1 MTEQTS
7 LFGNRADAEYAAFV
21 EKFKPKLTTDDCY
34 TPPEVMDAVNGFVAR
49 RFGRDPATFVRP
61 FFPGGD
67 FENFDYP
74 DGCVVVDNPPF
85 SIYARIVRYYLA
97 RGIGFFLFSPTLTTF
112 VYGADCCYYVAHAT
126 VVYENGACVNTSFVT
141 NLDGENRVVVDAGLT
156 RAVKEANERANK
168 ANKKRTRSVQ
178 YPAEV
183 FSAAIVG
190 KLCGRADFR
199 IPKNECAYVRKLDCG
214 QEIFGSGLLISERVA
229 AERMAAER
237 VAAERMAA
245 ERVAAERMAARER
258 AVYELSE
265 REREIVRGF
274 GRWRNG

>member
-85 SIYARIVRYYLA
+85 SIYAHIVRYYLA

-112 VYGADCCYYVAHAT
+112 VYGADCCYYVANAT
-126 VVYENGACVNTSFVT
+126 VVYENGACVNTSFAT

-168 ANKKRTRSVQ
+168 ANKKRMRSVQ

-183 FSAAIVG
+183 VSSAIVG

-229 AERMAAER
+229 AER

-245 ERVAAERMAARER
+245 ERVAAERMAAREC

>member
-85 SIYARIVRYYLA
+85 SIYAKIVRHYLA
-97 RGIGFFLFSPTLTTF
+97 RGIDFFLFAPSLTAF
-112 VYGADCCYYVAHAT
+112 VVDADCCYFVTNAD
-126 VVYENGACVNTSFVT
+126 VVYENGARVKTSFAT
-141 NLDGENRVVVDAGLT
+141 SLDRENRVVLDAELT
-156 RAVKEANERANK
+156 RAVEEASDRANK
-168 ANKKRTRSVQ
+168 ANKKRMRSVQ

-183 FSAAIVG
+183 VSSAILG

-199 IPKNECAYVRKLDCG
+199 IPKKECAYARKLDCG
-214 QEIFGSGLLISERVA
+214 QRIFGTGLLISERVA
-229 AERMAAER
+229 AERMAALER
-237 VAAERMAA
+237 T
-245 ERVAAERMAARER
+245 
-258 AVYELSE
+258 VYELSE

>member
-1 MTEQTS
+1 MNGKECANAHKGESMTEQTS
-7 LFGNRADAEYAAFV
+7 LFGNRADAEYDAFV

-85 SIYARIVRYYLA
+85 SIYAHIVRYYLA
-97 RGIGFFLFSPTLTTF
+97 RGIGFFLFSPSLTTF
-112 VYGADCCYYVAHAT
+112 VYGADCCYYVANAT
-126 VVYENGACVNTSFVT
+126 VVYENGAIVNTSFVT

-156 RAVKEANERANK
+156 RAVNEANERANK
-168 ANKKRTRSVQ
+168 ANKKRMRSVQ

-183 FSAAIVG
+183 VSSAILG

-199 IPKNECAYVRKLDCG
+199 IPKKECAYARKLDCG
-214 QEIFGSGLLISERVA
+214 QRIFGSGLLISERVA
-229 AERMAAER
+229 AERMAA
-237 VAAERMAA
+237 
-245 ERVAAERMAARER
+245 RECT
-258 AVYELSE
+258 VYELSE

>member
-85 SIYARIVRYYLA
+85 SIYAKIVRHYLA
-97 RGIGFFLFSPTLTTF
+97 RGIDFFLFAPALTAF
-112 VYGADCCYYVAHAT
+112 VVNADCCYFVTTAD
-126 VVYENGACVNTSFVT
+126 VVYENGARVKTSFAT
-141 NLDGENRVVVDAGLT
+141 SLDRENRVVLDAELKRAVEEASDRANKKKAN
-156 RAVKEANERANK
+156 RAVK
-168 ANKKRTRSVQ
+168 

-183 FSAAIVG
+183 VSPALLG
-190 KLCGRADFR
+190 KLSGRVNFR
-199 IPKNECAYVRKLDCG
+199 IPRNECAFVSVLDCG
-214 QEIFGSGLLISERVA
+214 QKIFGSGLLLSERV
-229 AERMAAER
+229 AAER

-245 ERVAAERMAARER
+245 ERMAAREC

-265 REREIVRGF
+265 REREIVRGL
-274 GRWRNG
+274 GR